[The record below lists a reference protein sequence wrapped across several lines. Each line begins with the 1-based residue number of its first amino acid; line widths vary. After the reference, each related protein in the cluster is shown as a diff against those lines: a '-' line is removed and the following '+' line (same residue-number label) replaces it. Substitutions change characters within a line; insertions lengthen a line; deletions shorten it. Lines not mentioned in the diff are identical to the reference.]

1 MNLSKRYPK
10 IDILYTIG
18 ILLVLFG
25 HSHSS
30 DWSTFEGTIL
40 QSAIEFVYT
49 FHMPLFFFIAGYLF
63 INSKSIERV
72 GYGKWIKEKSMK
84 LLTPYL
90 VLSIA
95 ALVPK
100 YYVEYH
106 TFVKIDYVI
115 EAIFNP
121 RAGVWGHFWFIPV
134 LLLCYALFGIWRGF
148 VTEKNKYVMIFIVT
162 VLSIIG
168 YFLPVSIQWL
178 GIKDLLNSCVF
189 FCVGMIVK
197 TLDFKK
203 RRVPYVI
210 KCGIGIVVSIIIFQ
224 NVPKNKSTLLLIAL
238 IMIYSCWQLAGKIGK
253 SKFALWIGMHNFTIY
268 IYSWPFQAIMMAV
281 CDKIQMK
288 WYVTSFLMFV
298 IGLFGPI
305 CLVYTYEKFDRIH
318 NKVFDLI
325 LGMK

>member
-10 IDILYTIG
+10 IDVLYTLG

-30 DWSTFEGTIL
+30 DWNTFEGTIL

-63 INSKSIERV
+63 INSKSIERI
-72 GYGKWIKEKSMK
+72 GYGKWIKEKSIK
-84 LLTPYL
+84 LLTPYFI
-90 VLSIA
+90 LSIV
-95 ALVPK
+95 ALIPK

-106 TFVKIDYVI
+106 AFVKIDYI
-115 EAIFNP
+115 IKTIFNP

-134 LLLCYALFGIWRGF
+134 LLLCYAMFGVWKVF
-148 VTEKNKYVMIFIVT
+148 VTETNKYLMIFIVT

-168 YFLPVSIQWL
+168 YFIPVSIQWL
-178 GIKDLLNSCVF
+178 GIKDLLNSCIF

-197 TLDFKK
+197 TLDLKK
-203 RRVPYVI
+203 RRVPAVI
-210 KCGIGIVVSIIIFQ
+210 KFGIGIIISITIFQ
-224 NVPKNKSTLLLIAL
+224 NVPKNKSSLLIIAL

-253 SKFALWIGMHNFTIY
+253 SKFALWSSMHNFTIY
-268 IYSWPFQAIMMAV
+268 IYSWPFQAIMMAI

-305 CLVYTYEKFDRIH
+305 CLIYIYMKNLIGYIIGR
-318 NKVFDLI
+318 LI
-325 LGMK
+325 LY